1 MMSRRT
7 AAATVALALT
17 GALSGCVT
25 VHGETAVV
33 PATTKA
39 EAEKVLSKYLS
50 TSNKANRNHDAALAA
65 TVERGALGEVN
76 QASLKVARALRPE
89 GAKDFRP
96 LELTDT
102 RFHIP
107 RQAGWPKFFLADATG
122 KGTSGERRVLLAFT
136 RDGIGEPWRASYRA
150 VVDAADVPE
159 FAEDEEGHAVAF
171 PAPDTKSVALAA
183 EPDELS
189 KAYVKQLKDGKGPF
203 ADGPYTS
210 GKRENRR
217 KNTNRPTA
225 RNEWADQ
232 AADSTRYAPFG
243 LYTGKG
249 DALVFFTSHLHTKQ
263 TAATGYK
270 PSVLP
275 EVEPLLKGQVKRSL
289 TQTLLLQ
296 HAVLVPTADSGDKI
310 DFLYQHTGRISAK
323 GE

>member
-39 EAEKVLSKYLS
+39 EAEKVLGTYLS
-50 TSNKANRNHDAALAA
+50 TSNKANRKHDTALAA
-65 TVERGALGEVN
+65 TVERGALGDSN
-76 QASLKVARALRPE
+76 QAALKVSRALEPG
-89 GAKDFRP
+89 GATDFRP

-107 RQAGWPKFFLADATG
+107 RQAGWPKFFLVDSTG
-122 KGTSGERRVLLAFT
+122 KGSSGERRVLLAFT

-159 FAEDEEGHAVAF
+159 FAEDEEGHVVAV
-171 PAPDTKSVALAA
+171 PADDEKGVALAA

-189 KAYVKQLKDGKGPF
+189 KAYVGQLKDGKGPF

-210 GKRENRR
+210 GKRETRR
-217 KNTNRPTA
+217 KNANRPAA

-232 AADSTRYAPFG
+232 AADSARYAPFG
-243 LYTGKG
+243 LRTTKG
-249 DALVFFTSHLHTKQ
+249 DALVFFASHQHTKQ
-263 TAATGYK
+263 TAATGYTPK
-270 PSVLP
+270 VLP
-275 EVEPLLKGQVKRSL
+275 EVEPVLKGQVKRSL
-289 TQTLLLQ
+289 TQVFLLQ

-310 DFLYQHTGRISAK
+310 DFLYQGVGRISAK